1 MAEVVCL
8 GELLIDFV
16 PVAPSD
22 GGGYDTMFHQAAGGA
37 PANVAV
43 GLVRLGKSSAFMG
56 QVGNEMFGRFLAT
69 TLRSAG
75 VDVSPLRLTSAAHTM
90 LAFVSLAANGERE
103 FLFYGNPSAD
113 MLFAPAD
120 VDETAIR
127 CARVLH
133 FGSIGLISEP
143 SRAAT
148 RHAIGLARQH
158 GLRVSYDPNLR
169 LNLWPDA
176 QSARNGLKLG
186 LDQAEIVKI
195 GAEEAEFLT
204 GIDDPLRA
212 ARALWHTNMMLMVVT
227 LGAPGC
233 IWVTPSAH
241 GMVPGFSV
249 EAVDT
254 TGAGDAFTA
263 GLLSGLLELP
273 DVRPESASMVAICR
287 QANAMGA
294 LTTTRRGAIP
304 ALPDHAAL
312 QAFLDTHP

>member
-22 GGGYDTMFHQAAGGA
+22 SGAYPTMFHQAAGGA

-43 GLVRLGKSSAFMG
+43 GLARLGKSSAFMG
-56 QVGNEMFGRFLAT
+56 QVGNDMFGRFLAA

-75 VDVSPLRLTSAAHTM
+75 VDVSPLRSTSAAHTM
-90 LAFVSLAANGERE
+90 LAFVSLAASGERE

-148 RHAIGLARQH
+148 KHAIGVARQH

-176 QSARNGLKLG
+176 QSARKGIRLG

-195 GAEEAEFLT
+195 AAEEAEFLT
-204 GIDDPLRA
+204 GNDDPLRA
-212 ARALWHTNMMLMVVT
+212 ARSLWHANMLLMVVT
-227 LGAPGC
+227 LGAAGC
-233 IWVTPSAH
+233 IWVTTNDH
-241 GMVPGFSV
+241 GVVPGFSV

-263 GLLSGLLELP
+263 GLLSGLLDLP
-273 DVRPESASMVAICR
+273 DLRPDSASMVAICR
-287 QANAMGA
+287 RANAMGA
-294 LTTTRRGAIP
+294 LTTTRRGAIR
-304 ALPDHAAL
+304 ALPDRAAL
-312 QAFLDTHP
+312 QGFLDTHP

>member
-16 PVAPSD
+16 PAAPSD
-22 GGGYDTMFHQAAGGA
+22 SGAYPTMFHQAPGGA

-56 QVGNEMFGRFLAT
+56 QVGNDMFGRFLAA
-69 TLRSAG
+69 TLRSAS
-75 VDVSPLRLTSAAHTM
+75 VDVSPLRFTNAAHTM

-133 FGSIGLISEP
+133 FGSIDLIWEP

-148 RHAIGLARQH
+148 QHAIGVARQH
-158 GLRVSYDPNLR
+158 GLGVSYDPNLR

-176 QSARNGLKLG
+176 QSARKGVRLG

-195 GAEEAEFLT
+195 AAEEAEFLT

-212 ARALWHTNMMLMVVT
+212 ARSLWHPNMLLMVVT
-227 LGAPGC
+227 LGAAGC
-233 IWVTPSAH
+233 IWVTPNDH

-263 GLLSGLLELP
+263 GLLSGLLDSPNLRP
-273 DVRPESASMVAICR
+273 DSANIVSICR
-287 QANAMGA
+287 RANAMGA

-304 ALPDHAAL
+304 AMPDHAAL
-312 QAFLDTHP
+312 QAFLDNHP